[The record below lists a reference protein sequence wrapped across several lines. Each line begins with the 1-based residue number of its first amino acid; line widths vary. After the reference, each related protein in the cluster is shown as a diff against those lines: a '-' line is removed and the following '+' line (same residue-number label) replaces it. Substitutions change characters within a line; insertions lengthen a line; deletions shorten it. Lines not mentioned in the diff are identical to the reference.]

1 MDLQTDEPAEDVWA
15 AQAQAWKNRRKSVGE
30 FLGFDRED
38 LEDQLSAYTDEAV
51 VEEDLYPSIPPRESQ
66 TSYTPHEIRN
76 PQPTRA
82 NIWQPPVQHH
92 ATAYEPDLSRVT
104 PTETFEDPISYP
116 YAAQEQYRQPPR
128 PLPKPHSRRASGHSQ
143 APSYA
148 SSLAEELHPEINDRP
163 QPPPD
168 FGRYSGGLQYSY
180 EKGKGFGGSAG
191 TRTVSGKA
199 SGNRKSVPLSTEF
212 GIDLSDVP
220 IIAGM
225 KRI

>member
-1 MDLQTDEPAEDVWA
+1 
-15 AQAQAWKNRRKSVGE
+15 
-30 FLGFDRED
+30 
-38 LEDQLSAYTDEAV
+38 
-51 VEEDLYPSIPPRESQ
+51 
-66 TSYTPHEIRN
+66 
-76 PQPTRA
+76 
-82 NIWQPPVQHH
+82 
-92 ATAYEPDLSRVT
+92 
-104 PTETFEDPISYP
+104 
-116 YAAQEQYRQPPR
+116 
-128 PLPKPHSRRASGHSQ
+128 
-143 APSYA
+143 
-148 SSLAEELHPEINDRP
+148 LHPEINDRP